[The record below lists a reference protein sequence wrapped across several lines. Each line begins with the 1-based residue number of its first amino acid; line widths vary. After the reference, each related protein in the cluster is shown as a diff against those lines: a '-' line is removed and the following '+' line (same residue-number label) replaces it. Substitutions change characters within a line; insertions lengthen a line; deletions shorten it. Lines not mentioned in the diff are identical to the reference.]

1 MNLILIILKDLIK
14 EWQESGISLPL
25 VTGLFAISM
34 TIFIIIMNFKA
45 LDKIIDIIVT
55 FIVGFLMC
63 LGLLLL
69 IFYYF
74 LN

>member
-1 MNLILIILKDLIK
+1 
-14 EWQESGISLPL
+14 
-25 VTGLFAISM
+25 
-34 TIFIIIMNFKA
+34 MNFKA